1 MNDKTT
7 TPSQQLEI
15 QKVYL
20 KDVSLET
27 PNSPMIFTEQWKPEI
42 NVQLNSNASPITD
55 NVHEVVL
62 TLTITARLGD
72 KTAYLAEV
80 HQAGIFALKGF
91 DAQQLGPVLGA
102 FCPNVLYPFAREA
115 IASLVGKGGFPPL
128 LLNPVNFEALYL
140 QRRQA
145 QKTAAP
151 SDA

>member
-27 PNSPMIFTEQWKPEI
+27 PNSPMIFTEPWKPEI
-42 NVQLNSNASPITD
+42 NVQFNSNASPVTD

-62 TLTITARLGD
+62 TLTITARMGD

-80 HQAGIFALKGF
+80 HQAGIFVLKGF
-91 DAQQLGPVLGA
+91 DPQQLGPVLGA

-128 LLNPVNFEALYL
+128 LLSPVNFEALYL
-140 QRRQA
+140 QRLQA
-145 QKTAAP
+145 QKAAATA
-151 SDA
+151 DA